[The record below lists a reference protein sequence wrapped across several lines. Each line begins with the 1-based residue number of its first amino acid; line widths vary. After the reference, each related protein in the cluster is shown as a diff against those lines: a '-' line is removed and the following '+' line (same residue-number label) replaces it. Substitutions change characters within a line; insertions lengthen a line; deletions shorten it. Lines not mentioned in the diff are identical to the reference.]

1 MAEGIFKNELL
12 KNKELKDK
20 FTVESAG
27 VNAYDGDTA
36 STNSII
42 VLKEKYGIDIS
53 GHRSQLISDSLI
65 DKADLILT
73 MTVGHRDSL
82 IGSFPKAK
90 GKTYTLKEFVKQNSK
105 ADRKDGG
112 SLDVRDPFGGSIE
125 VYEKCAEEIV
135 SEIRDL
141 LGILPTYFKD
151 V

>member
-1 MAEGIFKNELL
+1 MAEGIFKDELL

-36 STNSII
+36 SANSIN

-53 GHRSQLISDSLI
+53 GHRSQLINDALI

-73 MTVGHRDSL
+73 MTVGHREAL
-82 IGSFPKAK
+82 IVSFPKAK
-90 GKTYTLKEFVKQNSK
+90 GKTYTLKEFVIRNSK
-105 ADRKDGG
+105 TDGNDG
-112 SLDVRDPFGGSIE
+112 RSLDVRDPFGGSAE
-125 VYEKCAEEIV
+125 VYEKCAEEIA
-135 SEIRDL
+135 SELRKLMD
-141 LGILPTYFKD
+141 ILPNYFNN

>member
-105 ADRKDGG
+105 RTEKMGKLRCQG
-112 SLDVRDPFGGSIE
+112 SFWSSIE
-125 VYEKCAEEIV
+125 VMKRCAEEIV

-141 LGILPTYFKD
+141 LGILPT
-151 V
+151 